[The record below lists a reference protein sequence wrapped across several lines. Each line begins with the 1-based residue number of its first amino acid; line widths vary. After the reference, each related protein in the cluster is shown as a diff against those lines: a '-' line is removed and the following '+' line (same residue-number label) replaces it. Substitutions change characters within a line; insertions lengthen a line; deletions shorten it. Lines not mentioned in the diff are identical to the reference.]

1 MLEFIYFINQGEK
14 MEINE
19 KNEVVVTDI
28 KMPFMSMVVFMIK
41 WVIASIPAII
51 ILSILFMLMAAVF
64 GSIGT
69 SLRGY

>member
-1 MLEFIYFINQGEK
+1 MLEFIYFIIQGKK
-14 MEINE
+14 MENNE

-51 ILSILFMLMAAVF
+51 ILSILFMIMAAVF

>member
-19 KNEVVVTDI
+19 KNEVVVTNI

-51 ILSILFMLMAAVF
+51 ILSILFMIMAAVF

-69 SLRGY
+69 SLRGC